1 MGEKLANLMLLL
13 AAAIWGFGFVAQ
25 RLGMESLEPFAFNGL
40 RFIIGAMSLLP
51 LIWFLKARGRVK
63 GTGEAGFWR
72 RALVGSLG
80 CGGIL
85 FIAAS
90 FQQVGLLH
98 TTAANA
104 GFITGLYIVLVPVL
118 GIMLKHSTGL
128 NTWLGCAIAVV
139 GLYFLSVGDDFTISF
154 GDALQLV
161 GALFWAMHILA
172 VDHYATRIAPVVLAC
187 GQFLVCALASFVV
200 SLIMETTTLEGVQA
214 AWGSL
219 AYAGLISVGVA
230 YTLQVLAQKHA
241 HPAHAAIILSLETVF
256 AAIGGMLFLDE
267 TLGARA
273 LFGCGLML
281 FGMLVSQIPLRYLV
295 KSRHQKVP

>member
-1 MGEKLANLMLLL
+1 MLLM

-40 RFIIGAMSLLP
+40 RFVIGALSLLP
-51 LIWFLKARGRVK
+51 LIWILKRRGRLK
-63 GTGEAGFWR
+63 GVADKDFLR
-72 RALVGSLG
+72 QVLIGSLG

-118 GIMLKHSTGL
+118 GLLLKHSTGS
-128 NTWLGCAIAVV
+128 NTWLGCSVAAV
-139 GLYFLSVGDDFTISF
+139 GLYFLSVGENFTIAY
-154 GDALQLV
+154 GDGLQLV

-172 VDHYATRIAPVVLAC
+172 VDHFARRVAPVVLAC

-200 SLIMETTTLEGVQA
+200 SLAMETTSMAGIQA
-214 AWGSL
+214 AWGAL
-219 AYAGLISVGVA
+219 AYAGLVSVGVA

-256 AAIGGMLFLDE
+256 AAIGGVLFLGE
-267 TLGARA
+267 SLSGRA

-281 FGMLVSQIPLRYLV
+281 LGMLISQLPLRYLI
-295 KSRHQKVP
+295 KSRHQKAA